1 MTHVC
6 ADHEI
11 PVRLF
16 TRGRFTEMWKCARCL
31 RQRPVPAPAADIA
44 PGELVAGW
52 AAAARARAEPAF
64 LDIDGVEPAWVTAAL
79 GPAPEPAGV
88 KAVLDAAPPAL
99 AAVFRS
105 RAEEPA
111 APAAPRPNRFMEV
124 APGLQ
129 VATQFGPDLSSAEPA
144 APTHQVLFLDIDGV
158 LNFNDKPCVF
168 IGPRSVRPHVDP
180 QAVERFNAE
189 LARWGGAERMVF
201 STSWRSRF
209 ADNPEVLRQY
219 LVDQGVA
226 LPPLHGLHP
235 LTPRWEKGR
244 GSLTRWLEARGI
256 DPASTDIEPR
266 AVEICL
272 WLKENL
278 PVTNRPHQ
286 WIAFDDLDLR
296 SGLLHAH
303 VYGVF
308 IHCEDSW
315 AEKPCR

>member
-16 TRGRFTEMWKCARCL
+16 TRGRPTEVWKCARCL
-31 RQRPVPAPAADIA
+31 RQRPMPAPAADIA

-52 AAAARARAEPAF
+52 AAAARAR
-64 LDIDGVEPAWVTAAL
+64 
-79 GPAPEPAGV
+79 
-88 KAVLDAAPPAL
+88 
-99 AAVFRS
+99 
-105 RAEEPA
+105 
-111 APAAPRPNRFMEV
+111 
-124 APGLQ
+124 
-129 VATQFGPDLSSAEPA
+129 AEPA

-168 IGPRSVRPHVDP
+168 IGPRSVRPYVDP
-180 QAVERFNAE
+180 RAVERFNAE

-308 IHCEDSW
+308 VHCEDSW
-315 AEKPCR
+315 AEKP